1 MVEVFGEYYYID
13 IEKIVESCEMNVEPI
28 KNEDGTPLQV
38 EQTINVFK
46 YDTVKQCLDT
56 ILTENSQD
64 DNGIGLLNGEISIP
78 FKFAFNTLIKY
89 GILVKDE

>member
-13 IEKIVESCEMNVEPI
+13 IEKITETCEMIVDPI
-28 KNEDGTPLQV
+28 KDEEGNPTQM